1 MHRLYRVAPN
11 FQLPVDLAELD
22 VSVQHERLC
31 SATAR
36 IPASRHHDAPSVAAC
51 PGRTVGKRLARVT
64 MRLEGRG
71 GGRWHSSRT
80 GQGLDA
86 GKCVPHK
93 AALLQ
98 GGGGNEGC
106 EKWRQVGAKCR
117 GGRVMRG
124 SPPLASLGVS
134 QRKRPPLL

>member
-71 GGRWHSSRT
+71 G
-80 GQGLDA
+80 DA
-86 GKCVPHK
+86 GT
-93 AALLQ
+93 AAELVKVWMQANVCLTRLP
-98 GGGGNEGC
+98 C
-106 EKWRQVGAKCR
+106 Y
-117 GGRVMRG
+117 RVEAAMRDVRSG
-124 SPPLASLGVS
+124 DRWGPSAGVAG
-134 QRKRPPLL
+134 